1 MKRPKVPIFGIVAVV
16 VLFNV
21 VTQGNIPVVPIIL
34 GLVVVSM
41 VTGLGRR
48 PAPVGR
54 RPRPDDAGDVGRH
67 HDDDTELPRIDVPR
81 YPDGATR
88 SSDGTPRSS
97 DGTSPPPPPL
107 PAQGTGAPG
116 HGVEEQGGPRANP
129 WAAPGAPRPEPTAY
143 PTSTSTDPVVSL
155 GQLHLGRLGRE
166 LDTAAR
172 TGAGPDVARLLGEV
186 EQLVERSLMMLSGA
200 YGGPGS
206 GRKEFESG
214 LRRLGGE
221 VDAARGE
228 EPAGSKVGRVVRT
241 CGALASTGRYA

>member
-21 VTQGNIPVVPIIL
+21 ITQGNIPVVPIIL

-54 RPRPDDAGDVGRH
+54 RPRPDDAGDDGRH

-81 YPDGATR
+81 YPDGA
-88 SSDGTPRSS
+88 PRSS

-107 PAQGTGAPG
+107 PAQGPGAPG
-116 HGVEEQGGPRANP
+116 HGAEEQGGPRANP
-129 WAAPGAPRPEPTAY
+129 WAAPGAPRPEATAY

-172 TGAGPDVARLLGEV
+172 TGARPDVARLLGEV